1 MFVFVLFFCWL
12 YVCVRVSKVDSW
24 LALPILC
31 MCVLCGVHLLS
42 RCDYTS
48 MCVPL
53 LLLVVF
59 VFHSLYNYCCFPL
72 TSRQPQCR
80 FLLFSV
86 LFSKTTV
93 KLSIIISGIQ
103 LYFLLSPP
111 LSMPSNQNHC
121 FFFVSSNMTPSKNM
135 PIEDHRLVRFGSH
148 SAHFANVTL
157 FVQFLFGLVL
167 QLTDVLHGEPVPAVH
182 PAKYLSVEN
191 REQSSL

>member
-1 MFVFVLFFCWL
+1 MSECLKWIPGLPCL
-12 YVCVRVSKVDSW
+12 SCV
-24 LALPILC
+24 
-31 MCVLCGVHLLS
+31 CVLCGVHLLS

-86 LFSKTTV
+86 LFSNSTV

-103 LYFLLSPP
+103 LYYLLSPS
-111 LSMPSNQNHC
+111 LFMPSNQNHC
-121 FFFVSSNMTPSKNM
+121 FFCFLQYDSLQKHA
-135 PIEDHRLVRFGSH
+135 HRRQPLSPFRLAFRALRQRDAVC
-148 SAHFANVTL
+148 
-157 FVQFLFGLVL
+157 
-167 QLTDVLHGEPVPAVH
+167 PVPLWSCP
-182 PAKYLSVEN
+182 PAHGCPPW
-191 REQSSL
+191 

>member
-1 MFVFVLFFCWL
+1 MSECLKWIPGLPCL
-12 YVCVRVSKVDSW
+12 SCV
-24 LALPILC
+24 
-31 MCVLCGVHLLS
+31 CVLCGVHLLS

-80 FLLFSV
+80 FLLFSI
-86 LFSKTTV
+86 LFSNSTV
-93 KLSIIISGIQ
+93 KLSIIISGVQ

-111 LSMPSNQNHC
+111 LFMPSNQNHC
-121 FFFVSSNMTPSKNM
+121 FYVSSNITPSKNM
-135 PIEDHRLVRFGSH
+135 PIEDYRLVRFGSH

-167 QLTDVLHGEPVPAVH
+167 QFTDVLHGEPVPAVH

>member
-121 FFFVSSNMTPSKNM
+121 FFFCFLQYDSLQKHA
-135 PIEDHRLVRFGSH
+135 HRRPPLSPFRLAFRALRQHDAVC
-148 SAHFANVTL
+148 
-157 FVQFLFGLVL
+157 
-167 QLTDVLHGEPVPAVH
+167 PVPLWSCP
-182 PAKYLSVEN
+182 PAHGCPPW
-191 REQSSL
+191 

>member
-1 MFVFVLFFCWL
+1 MSECLKWIPGLPCL
-12 YVCVRVSKVDSW
+12 SCV
-24 LALPILC
+24 
-31 MCVLCGVHLLS
+31 CVLCGVHLLS

-86 LFSKTTV
+86 LFSNSTV

-111 LSMPSNQNHC
+111 LFMPSNQNHC
-121 FFFVSSNMTPSKNM
+121 FFCFLQYDSLQKHV
-135 PIEDHRLVRFGSH
+135 HRRLPLSPFRLAFRALRQRDAVC
-148 SAHFANVTL
+148 
-157 FVQFLFGLVL
+157 
-167 QLTDVLHGEPVPAVH
+167 PVPLWSCP
-182 PAKYLSVEN
+182 PAHGCPPW
-191 REQSSL
+191 